1 MEIVEAKGLIM
12 LTIRLESDEMKSFMA
27 SSKSFHEEIKQK
39 LCQQLKISIIKDI
52 LLSETNS
59 DEIVA
64 MVGVDYENEKSNRT
78 VIQFPRERIDTM
90 R

>member
-12 LTIRLESDEMKSFMA
+12 LTIRLNLDEMKSFMWLQV
-27 SSKSFHEEIKQK
+27 KVFNEEIKQK

-59 DEIVA
+59 DEIPCCN
-64 MVGVDYENEKSNRT
+64 GGS
-78 VIQFPRERIDTM
+78 
-90 R
+90 